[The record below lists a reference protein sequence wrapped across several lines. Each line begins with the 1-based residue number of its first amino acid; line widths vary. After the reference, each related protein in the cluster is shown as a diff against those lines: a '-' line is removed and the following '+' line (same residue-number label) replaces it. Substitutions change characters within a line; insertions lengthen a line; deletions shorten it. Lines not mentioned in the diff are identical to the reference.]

1 MQALHERTE
10 GVPLFVASVTNDVAA
25 RSAQDGIASAALLA
39 NSPVPENLF
48 AIIDHYLA
56 KLGDE
61 RRLLLS
67 AAAVYGLEFR
77 IDTLARVLE
86 RDALWVADA
95 CDQLLREQLWLVAS
109 RARDQG
115 TSPRDRIPSVTLSSD
130 KSSTIASRRPL
141 ARSFTAR

>member
-1 MQALHERTE
+1 MA
-10 GVPLFVASVTNDVAA
+10 
-25 RSAQDGIASAALLA
+25 
-39 NSPVPENLF
+39 
-48 AIIDHYLA
+48 
-56 KLGDE
+56 DE

-67 AAAVYGLEFR
+67 AAAVCGLEFR

-115 TSPRDRIPSVTLSSD
+115 DSPERPYSFRHALFRQVLYDRLAPSARAELHRKVGAALEQERGMGAAVAAARTRDAL
-130 KSSTIASRRPL
+130 
-141 ARSFTAR
+141 

>member
-1 MQALHERTE
+1 
-10 GVPLFVASVTNDVAA
+10 AA
-25 RSAQDGIASAALLA
+25 QGGIARAALLA
-39 NSPVPENLF
+39 NSPVPENLC
-48 AIIDHYLA
+48 AIIDHYRA

-67 AAAVYGLEFR
+67 AAAVYGLQFR

-115 TSPRDRIPSVTLSSD
+115 APPE
-130 KSSTIASRRPL
+130 RPY
-141 ARSFTAR
+141 SF